1 MVFPSF
7 YEMSNPLTT
16 VRKQHFWEWFSGA
29 TLNSRW
35 TTTNSGGAGT
45 YSMSDE
51 ADGGLLITTP
61 TTINTQQNMDFGD
74 KRNFSPTGSVFIAVV
89 KSSWTNV
96 YNDFGFTNTQPNA
109 QSAIFRWTSHNAD
122 GKIHLLTCGSGTTE
136 DIATSVSGNATDWS
150 AIKIECK
157 ASSVEG
163 SINGVLERTHST
175 QIPTSDTKLQPY
187 VGIYNTVASAKTCQI
202 RYMECYNT

>member
-1 MVFPSF
+1 MTDSI
-7 YEMSNPLTT
+7 YDQLNAYGT
-16 VRKQHFWEWFSGA
+16 VAKQRVVETFSGDA
-29 TLNSRW
+29 LDTDRW
-35 TTTNSGGAGT
+35 STTNSGGAGT
-45 YSMSDE
+45 YAMADE
-51 ADGGLLITTP
+51 VDGGLLITTP

-89 KSSWTNV
+89 KSSYTNV
-96 YNDFGFTNTQPNA
+96 YNDFGFTNTQPNS
-109 QSAIFRWTSHNAD
+109 QSAIFRWSSLYGD

-157 ASSVEG
+157 TASVEG

>member
-1 MVFPSF
+1 MAFPSV
-7 YEMSNPLTT
+7 YEMFTPLTT
-16 VRKQHFWEWFSGA
+16 VRKQHFWDYFSGA

-35 TTTNSGGAGT
+35 TQTNSGGAGT
-45 YSMSDE
+45 YTMADE
-51 ADGGLLITTP
+51 VDGGLLITTP
-61 TTINTQQNMDFGD
+61 TSINTQQNMDFGD

-109 QSAIFRWTSHNAD
+109 QSAIFRWTSHNSD
-122 GKIHLLTCGSGTTE
+122 GKIHLLTCGSGITE
-136 DIATSVSGNATDWS
+136 DVATSVSGNATDWS
-150 AIKIECK
+150 NIKIECK
-157 ASSVEG
+157 SSSVEG

-175 QIPTSDTKLQPY
+175 QIPTNDTKLQPY
-187 VGIYNTVASAKTCQI
+187 VGIYNTVGSAKTCQI